1 MFVDQLIEHSPESLE
16 ASAISFE
23 SLLSTLYPITYS
35 CYMSGFEFAD
45 VTKMYI
51 ATFSSAERVLYNLM
65 HKVGQIYDTIW
76 SIRQNH
82 ELHDALTL
90 TEEGRT
96 LWWYKTGS
104 YYGLLFMLLFYT
116 D

>member
-1 MFVDQLIEHSPESLE
+1 
-16 ASAISFE
+16 
-23 SLLSTLYPITYS
+23 
-35 CYMSGFEFAD
+35 MSGFEFAD

-51 ATFSSAERVLYNLM
+51 ATFSSADRVFYNLM
-65 HKVGQIYDTIW
+65 HKVGRIYDTIW

-82 ELHDALTL
+82 INHDALTL
-90 TEEGRT
+90 SEEGRT

-104 YYGLLFMLLFYT
+104 YYGLLFMLLFFT